1 MTETDIPLPPEWL
14 DLVHAWAPYALA
26 ALLCTTALVHALLPI
41 ARAVERWAARNIREM
56 HKDEAVGKATHDLVA
71 APADRREILEIEVQ
85 GQGLDPRELD
95 AAFADVSIVTFG

>member
-41 ARAVERWAARNIREM
+41 ARAVERWAATTPARWDDDPAHR
-56 HKDEAVGKATHDLVA
+56 LVA
-71 APADRREILEIEVQ
+71 ALEWLAAASALVLSLVPRITIGRIGPA
-85 GQGLDPRELD
+85 PRSRDDE
-95 AAFADVSIVTFG
+95 AER